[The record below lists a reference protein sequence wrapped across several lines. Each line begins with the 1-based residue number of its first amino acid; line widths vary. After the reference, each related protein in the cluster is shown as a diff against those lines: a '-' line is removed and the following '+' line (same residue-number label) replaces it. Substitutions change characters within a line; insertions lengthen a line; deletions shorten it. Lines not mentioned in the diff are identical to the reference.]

1 MQSAAREVWPPTT
14 SHLIARM
21 RADGLALRSIQTTL
35 CPRRRRRGVGGLD
48 FQEHTGSLRPRAI
61 LIRQALLRALIVLAL
76 TVCPVYHWTSQRRAP
91 SLREGVREA
100 EMGLLGGGGGGVG
113 WVPCIEL
120 QLKGLFQWASVDQRK
135 ECLCC
140 DRVMG
145 WARGKNGQPVERT
158 VCLSGLAWATQTDHW
173 S

>member
-1 MQSAAREVWPPTT
+1 MFKSCKSISGKLLLLFYQIAVSRTMQSAAREVWPPTT

-35 CPRRRRRGVGGLD
+35 CPRRRHRGVGGLD

-91 SLREGVREA
+91 LTEGR
-100 EMGLLGGGGGGVG
+100 GKGGRDGTAGRRGGVG
-113 WVPCIEL
+113 
-120 QLKGLFQWASVDQRK
+120 
-135 ECLCC
+135 
-140 DRVMG
+140 
-145 WARGKNGQPVERT
+145 
-158 VCLSGLAWATQTDHW
+158 
-173 S
+173 

>member
-1 MQSAAREVWPPTT
+1 MFTSCKSISGKLLLLFYQIAVSRTMQSAAREVWPPTT

-100 EMGLLGGGGGGVG
+100 EMGLLGGGGGESRLSALYRA
-113 WVPCIEL
+113 PI
-120 QLKGLFQWASVDQRK
+120 KGSLSVS
-135 ECLCC
+135 LCGPKKGMFM
-140 DRVMG
+140 V
-145 WARGKNGQPVERT
+145 
-158 VCLSGLAWATQTDHW
+158 
-173 S
+173 